1 MNVSFLF
8 LSLPSRLPRIR
19 RILDI
24 QPSNATLGP
33 VVVEL
38 IPGAHGG
45 GIVGEGEIGPVAM
58 APGGPRDLD
67 DAAQRLLRLVV
78 GEDVLKVKV
87 LRRQVPGVEAGLV
100 EELAFGVRERVFE
113 TRRAGIRHQL
123 HFG

>member
-1 MNVSFLF
+1 M
-8 LSLPSRLPRIR
+8 
-19 RILDI
+19 
-24 QPSNATLGP
+24 
-33 VVVEL
+33 VVEF
-38 IPGAHGG
+38 IPGAHGS

-58 APGGPRDLD
+58 TPGRPRHLD

-87 LRRQVPGVEAGLV
+87 LRRQVPSVEAGLV
-100 EELAFGVRERVFE
+100 EELPFGVRERVFE